1 MDKQSLDDFQN
12 IISGIEH
19 AISDIETE
27 LFFLRKLLSK
37 LTDSNQNMATDELN
51 KYKWL
56 DAQEVRPPSFRDDNG
71 NNLRQMKKILEFLTE
86 D

>member
-1 MDKQSLDDFQN
+1 MD
-12 IISGIEH
+12 
-19 AISDIETE
+19 
-27 LFFLRKLLSK
+27 R
-37 LTDSNQNMATDELN
+37 DELN

-71 NNLRQMKKILEFLTE
+71 NNLRQVKKIVEFLTE